1 MRYSRQNQIL
11 EIIANNDVET
21 QDELQQLLNEAGYP
35 VTQAT
40 ISRDIKDLQLI
51 KALSGS
57 GKYKYTVSVNSDK
70 PISDRFINIFRET
83 ILSYNSAENLII
95 VKTLSGCG
103 NAAGEAIDCLELK
116 HVIGTVSGDN
126 TMLIVVDTKENVPE
140 ILNMFENMFSKRNT
154 NA

>member
-11 EIIANNDVET
+11 EIIANNNVET
-21 QDELQQLLNEAGYP
+21 QDELQRLLNEAGFP

-51 KALSGS
+51 KALTGS
-57 GKYKYTVSVNSDK
+57 GKYKYTASMYSDR

-83 ILSYNSAENLII
+83 ITSYNSAENLIV

-116 HVIGTVSGDN
+116 HVVGTVSGDN
-126 TMLIVVDTKENVPE
+126 TMLIVVDKTKNVPE
-140 ILNMFENMFSKRNT
+140 ILNMFENMFSKRDSD
-154 NA
+154 A